1 MIDHVA
7 LYVMDIDRSRR
18 FYEEA
23 LEPLGYSVVHAG
35 ESFVGFAHD
44 GTFRFAIRS
53 GSGSGSDPTTTAHVA
68 FEAEDRSAVD
78 AFHAAAMSAGGSD
91 RGAPGVREQ
100 RGPSCY
106 AAFVTDPDGNNIEAV
121 CNAHE

>member
-7 LYVMDIDRSRR
+7 LYVTDLERSRG
-18 FYEEA
+18 FYERA
-23 LEPLGYSVVHAG
+23 LEPLGYAVARAA
-35 ESFVGFAHD
+35 ESFVGFAHE
-44 GTFRFAIRS
+44 GTFRFAVR
-53 GSGSGSDPTTTAHVA
+53 SGSDPTTTAHIA
-68 FEAEDRSAVD
+68 FHAEDRSAVD

-91 RGAPGVREQ
+91 QGAPGVREQ

-121 CNAHE
+121 CNMPA

>member
-7 LYVMDIDRSRR
+7 LYVTDVDRSRR
-18 FYEEA
+18 FYEQA
-23 LEPLGYSVVHAG
+23 LEPLGYSVAHAG
-35 ESFVGFAHD
+35 ETFVGFAHE
-44 GTFRFAIRS
+44 GTFRFAVR
-53 GSGSGSDPTTTAHVA
+53 SGSDPSTTAHVA
-68 FEAEDRSAVD
+68 FYTEDRSTVD

-91 RGAPGVREQ
+91 QGAPGVREP

-121 CNAHE
+121 CDMPA

>member
-7 LYVMDIDRSRR
+7 LYVTDVDRSRR

-44 GTFRFAIRS
+44 GTFRLAVR
-53 GSGSGSDPTTTAHVA
+53 SGSDPTTAAHVA
-68 FEAEDRSAVD
+68 FEAKDRSAVD

-106 AAFVTDPDGNNIEAV
+106 AAFIADPDGNNIEAV
-121 CNAHE
+121 CNAPE